1 MKAAFKWSNF
11 LQGGILLYAGGL
23 FFVYRVVLVASMA
36 LSQSAWPA
44 TSALVSE
51 SEKNE
56 TRTGNGRVEVYY
68 AFEYRYQVGDKEYKS
83 STYAANQLSLSPR
96 EGVQR
101 FKVGERIRIFYNPKQ
116 PAEAVVEKKPP
127 SAFAYLGFLLGVTF
141 LLMATGLT
149 FFGEVGGL
157 VYYFEDRRRAKEL
170 AFGKRYQSL
179 SDEAFLAQIAQIN
192 EEMPKSLKKIV
203 AHYTQGRSE
212 LSHISTLLARY
223 TQWEP
228 ARATLFLEKLKAMQQ

>member
-11 LQGGILLYAGGL
+11 LQGGLLLYAGGF
-23 FFVYRVVLVASMA
+23 FFVYRFVLVASMA
-36 LSQSAWPA
+36 LSQSSWPA
-44 TSALVSE
+44 TDAWVSTSE
-51 SEKNE
+51 STQ

-68 AFEYRYQVGDKEYKS
+68 TFEYHYQVGGKAYKS

-101 FKVGERIRIFYNPKQ
+101 FKEGERIRIFYNPKQ
-116 PAEAVVEKKPP
+116 PAQAVVEKKWP
-127 SAFAYLGFLLGVTF
+127 SVFAYFGFLLGVIF

-157 VYYFEDRRRAKEL
+157 VYYFDDRVIAKEL

-179 SDEAFLAQIAQIN
+179 SDEAFLEQIVQIN
-192 EEMPKSLKKIV
+192 EEMPKSLKKMV
-203 AHYTQGRSE
+203 AHYTTGRSE
-212 LSHISTLLARY
+212 LSNISTLLARY
-223 TQWEP
+223 TQWEQS
-228 ARATLFLEKLKAMQQ
+228 RAILFLEKLKEIQQ